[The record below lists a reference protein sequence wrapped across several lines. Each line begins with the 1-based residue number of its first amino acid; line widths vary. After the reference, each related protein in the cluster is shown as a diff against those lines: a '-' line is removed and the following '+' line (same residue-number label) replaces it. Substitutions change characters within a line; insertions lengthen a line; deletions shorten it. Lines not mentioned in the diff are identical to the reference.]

1 MSRLPPSAAASPEH
15 APLPFAGVLAGAW
28 ALAERE
34 IVRFVRQR
42 QRLVGAL
49 GQPLLFWLLFGAGFG
64 PTFRLGDD
72 AAASPTYAQFFF
84 PGVVTLIVL
93 FTAIFASFSLIEDRR
108 EGFLQGVLVSPL
120 PRWGLVLGKL
130 LGGSLLAVLQAGVF
144 LLLGLTVG
152 VQYSV
157 ASLALVVLWLWL
169 VALGLTALGFV
180 VAWRMDSTQGF
191 HAVMSLLLLPL
202 WFLSGAFFPT
212 VSGGGWGPTILARI
226 AQINPLTYGVA
237 GLRHLLFPA
246 QAAALPAGA
255 PGLPL
260 CAIVVGMFAV
270 GLFALSWRMAQA
282 PARGD
287 LQ

>member
-1 MSRLPPSAAASPEH
+1 MSRLPPTPAAALDRP
-15 APLPFAGVLAGAW
+15 PLPFAGTLAGAW

-34 IVRFVRQR
+34 IVRFLRQR
-42 QRLVGAL
+42 QRLIGAL

-64 PTFRLGDD
+64 PSFRLGEGE
-72 AAASPTYAQFFF
+72 AAGPTYAQYFF

-130 LGGSLLAVLQAGVF
+130 LGGSLLAVLQACVF

-152 VQYSV
+152 VQF
-157 ASLALVVLWLWL
+157 SLAGLAFVVLWLWL

-212 VSGGGWGPTILARI
+212 VGNGGWGPAILARI
-226 AQINPLTYGVA
+226 AQANPLTYGVA
-237 GLRHLLFPA
+237 GLRQLLFPA
-246 QAAALPAGA
+246 QADVLPAGT

-260 CAIVVGMFAV
+260 CLIVVGMFAV
-270 GLFALSWRMAQA
+270 ALFALSWRMAQA